1 MSNVTFY
8 DRVEDALN
16 NEQLKVALTRTT
28 SKLGGLRIN
37 ALASLP
43 DADGVRDRARLI
55 RAHTISK
62 LADYLEQ
69 FAANVEKMGGHV
81 HFADDAADANRIV
94 LELAKQYDIKTVV
107 KGKSMVS
114 EEMHLNHEF
123 EEMGITVWESDL
135 GERIV
140 QEAGEMPKRVH

>member
-81 HFADDAADANRIV
+81 HFADDAALKAAMKSP
-94 LELAKQYDIKTVV
+94 EMAEA
-107 KGKSMVS
+107 GKSLQDAMKA
-114 EEMHLNHEF
+114 
-123 EEMGITVWESDL
+123 GIVTMMFGSAV
-135 GERIV
+135 
-140 QEAGEMPKRVH
+140 